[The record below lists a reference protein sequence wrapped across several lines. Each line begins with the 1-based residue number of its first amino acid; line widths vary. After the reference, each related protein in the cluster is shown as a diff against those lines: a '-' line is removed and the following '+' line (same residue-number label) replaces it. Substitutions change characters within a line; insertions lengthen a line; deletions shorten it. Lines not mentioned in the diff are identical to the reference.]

1 MTFVV
6 TSNCDRCKFTDC
18 VAVCP
23 VECFY
28 EVESQ
33 LVINPEECIDC
44 SACVPEC
51 PVEAIYDETELPDS
65 KIDAVE
71 FNRMNSENNYNNVT
85 EMREP
90 LPTAESR
97 RQELGY

>member
-6 TSNCDRCKFTDC
+6 TSNCNDCKFTDC

-28 EVESQ
+28 SAGNQ

-44 SACVPEC
+44 GVCVYEC

-65 KIDAVE
+65 EMNALE
-71 FNRMNSENNYNNVT
+71 FNRVNSEGNYNNVT
-85 EMREP
+85 ETGDP
-90 LPTAESR
+90 LPTAEAKKRSM
-97 RQELGY
+97 GF

>member
-1 MTFVV
+1 MAYVV
-6 TSNCDRCKFTDC
+6 TDDCVKCKFTDC

-28 EVESQ
+28 EVDSQ

-44 SACVPEC
+44 DACVPEC
-51 PVEAIYDETELPDS
+51 PVEAIYAEDELPDDKMDS
-65 KIDAVE
+65 LE
-71 FNRMNSENNYNNVT
+71 FNYVSSEYSDNNVT